1 MKKKTMQHCSRSRAR
16 PICNSTPFDMEAE
29 KKKTYNNTATI
40 NDWEREK
47 EGENRERGVERER
60 KGILNEASI

>member
-1 MKKKTMQHCSRSRAR
+1 MKKKPCSIVADLERGPYVIQHHLIWKRR
-16 PICNSTPFDMEAE
+16 